1 MKTTHTQLIDFLDK
15 AYLLTQEALKAVQV
29 KDYNKLNVILDNRER
44 AINIVNSLSENLALH
59 YQKANPQ
66 LVKEINNQVTQIINK
81 IASLDEIIE
90 SCLEFEKNKTQF
102 EIAKTFKN
110 KENLKGYNLNNLK

>member
-1 MKTTHTQLIDFLDK
+1 MKSTHTQLVDFLDK
-15 AYLLTQEALKAVQV
+15 AYQLTQQALKAVQD
-29 KDYNKLNVILDNRER
+29 KDYDKLNTILDNRER

-59 YQKANPQ
+59 YKNANQ
-66 LVKEINNQVTQIINK
+66 DIVNGINNQVSQIINK
-81 IASLDEIIE
+81 IESLDEIIA